1 MDTTPNLGSL
11 QQLTMLAVARIPD
24 GAFGG
29 AIQDELTLV
38 AGREVAVSTIY
49 VTLARLE
56 DQGLVASRKTEP
68 DAGRGGIGKRFYELT
83 SDGWRALEVA
93 RRSLLK
99 MWEGISST

>member
-1 MDTTPNLGSL
+1 MKTPPNLGSL

-29 AIQDELTLV
+29 AIQDELVRV

-56 DQGLVASRKTEP
+56 DQGLVTSRKTEP
-68 DAGRGGIGKRFYELT
+68 DAGRGGKGKRFYALT
-83 SDGWRALEVA
+83 PDGWTALEA
-93 RRSLLK
+93 TREALLS
-99 MWEGISST
+99 MWNGVSPA